1 MREDCLIDA
10 LDLSVRAYNVLKRA
24 GINTVEE
31 LAYTD
36 ISEIRRRT
44 GTCLNRKVF
53 DEILSKLE
61 EFGIQSQRKEID
73 DMSSSE
79 NRGDVKAMNVDE
91 LAKKLAKEL
100 LKDQGLKMKT
110 LVFFDEKKEMLDELY
125 DEVSLLRDAWCEKF
139 DKLSERMQESS
150 RGEKIEEI
158 YELLDS
164 ITTSLEDADSFIE
177 ELKEKLED
185 NE

>member
-1 MREDCLIDA
+1 
-10 LDLSVRAYNVLKRA
+10 
-24 GINTVEE
+24 
-31 LAYTD
+31 
-36 ISEIRRRT
+36 
-44 GTCLNRKVF
+44 
-53 DEILSKLE
+53 
-61 EFGIQSQRKEID
+61 
-73 DMSSSE
+73 MSSSE
-79 NRGDVKAMNVDE
+79 NSRDVKAMNVDE

-110 LVFFDEKKEMLDELY
+110 LVFFDDKKDMLDELY

>member
-1 MREDCLIDA
+1 MCNDSLIEE
-10 LDLSVRAYNVLKRA
+10 LDLSVREYNLLKRA
-24 GINTVEE
+24 GINTIEE
-31 LAYTD
+31 LAYED
-36 ISEIRRRT
+36 VSEIRRRI
-44 GTCLNRKVF
+44 GRCLGLKVLE
-53 DEILSKLE
+53 EILSKLE
-61 EFGIQSQRKEID
+61 GFGMRTRENGLD

-79 NRGDVKAMNVDE
+79 NRGGHEEMNVDE

-110 LVFFDEKKEMLDELY
+110 LVFFDEKRELLDEFLE
-125 DEVSLLRDAWCEKF
+125 EVLLLRDTWGEKF
-139 DKLSERMQESS
+139 DNLSERMQESS

-164 ITTSLEDADSFIE
+164 IGNSLEEVGSFID
-177 ELKEKLED
+177 ELKEELEE